1 MEAGVLRGGGDG
13 ASVSE
18 GPESRLAAFRFFR
31 GALLMKQHSCPSA
44 GDRDS
49 HAPESP
55 EAGPGVPRAR
65 APSRLIEALS
75 VPGLG
80 LSRGKSY
87 PFLFSSVAQSC
98 PTLCDPWTAAR
109 QASLSITN
117 SQSLPKLV
125 SIESMMPSN
134 HLILCRLLLLQP
146 QSFPA
151 SGSFPMSQF
160 FASGGQSIGV
170 SALASV
176 LPMNIQD

>member
-80 LSRGKSY
+80 ACKY
-87 PFLFSSVAQSC
+87 HV
-98 PTLCDPWTAAR
+98 
-109 QASLSITN
+109 
-117 SQSLPKLV
+117 
-125 SIESMMPSN
+125 
-134 HLILCRLLLLQP
+134 
-146 QSFPA
+146 
-151 SGSFPMSQF
+151 
-160 FASGGQSIGV
+160 
-170 SALASV
+170 
-176 LPMNIQD
+176 

>member
-1 MEAGVLRGGGDG
+1 MEAGVLRGGGDR

-18 GPESRLAAFRFFR
+18 GPESRLATFRFFR

-55 EAGPGVPRAR
+55 AAGPGVPRAR
-65 APSRLIEALS
+65 APSRPIEALS
-75 VPGLG
+75 VPGLE

-87 PFLFSSVAQSC
+87 PVPFSSVAQSC

-117 SQSLPKLV
+117 SQSLFKIM
-125 SIESMMPSN
+125 SIELVMPSN
-134 HLILCRLLLLQP
+134 HLILCGPLLLLP
-146 QSFPA
+146 SVFP
-151 SGSFPMSQF
+151 
-160 FASGGQSIGV
+160 SIT
-170 SALASV
+170 
-176 LPMNIQD
+176 